1 MPSIKKIM
9 KTVKRKNGLKNFS
22 MTLKQNG
29 ERVRFSPSDKKEWR
43 RIVAE
48 SLRTNFANWKY
59 VH

>member
-1 MPSIKKIM
+1 M
-9 KTVKRKNGLKNFS
+9 KTVKRKKGLKNFS